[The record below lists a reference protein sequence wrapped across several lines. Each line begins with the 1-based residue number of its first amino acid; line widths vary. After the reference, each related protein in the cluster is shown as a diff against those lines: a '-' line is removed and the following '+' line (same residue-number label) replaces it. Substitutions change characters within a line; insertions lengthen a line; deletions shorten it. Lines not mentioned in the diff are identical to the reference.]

1 MPTHVHL
8 TGVLQYKPEKCWNGY
23 TLIPS
28 IIGSSTAQGAVLYD
42 MNGRIVNKWE
52 GVFGC
57 YDNKLVPGGDI
68 YGTTMHTPGYWL
80 DCTNIVRKD
89 RNNITQWEF
98 RNGEILPDL
107 DTGEPIQSARQHHDY
122 QLEGSPCGYYIPGIT
137 PRKDGKMLVNSTVN
151 RNLPEFSPHPVGDTK
166 IMVIDQEGNCLW
178 SWSLFDH
185 WDQLGVETIGRAV
198 HYHCAPVFGRADY
211 VKVTYCNNVN
221 WIGPNRWYDAGDER
235 FHPDNIISDIRILNT
250 SFIIDHRT
258 GDIVWRMG
266 PDFEADKKLQDIG
279 QIVGQHHVHMI
290 PRGLP
295 GEGNIL
301 LYDNGGQAGLGR
313 PTPCAPTGY
322 YNATRG
328 HSRVLEIDPVTLE
341 IVWQMT
347 PKEAGYLMPL
357 DANRFYSPFISGMQR
372 LPNGNTMITEGSHGR
387 IFEVTPEHELV
398 WEYVCPYWGT
408 ALPMNMVYRSYR
420 LPYEWVPQLEKPA
433 ESPIERLDVST
444 FRVPGAAAP
453 GVKSAVKIKEAKGYF
468 GLSAMC
474 VAADI
479 EE

>member
-1 MPTHVHL
+1 MRKPRAATIAAALATALALFAGFPIPAHAEIRTSDVILGTTAADRGIVQGELPDITAPHAMVLGQDGLAYYERNADEPIKIASVTKVMTALVALEHCELTDIVTVDYAAATVGESSLGLLEGDALTMEDAL
-8 TGVLQYKPEKCWNGY
+8 TGLMVMSGNDAATAIAIAAGAKIDPATPDPY
-23 TLIPS
+23 
-28 IIGSSTAQGAVLYD
+28 STFIEA
-42 MNGRIVNKWE
+42 MNQKAKELGFDAI
-52 GVFGC
+52 
-57 YDNKLVPGGDI
+57 
-68 YGTTMHTPGYWL
+68 
-80 DCTNIVRKD
+80 
-89 RNNITQWEF
+89 
-98 RNGEILPDL
+98 
-107 DTGEPIQSARQHHDY
+107 A
-122 QLEGSPCGYYIPGIT
+122 
-137 PRKDGKMLVNSTVN
+137 
-151 RNLPEFSPHPVGDTK
+151 RNLMYRDPNYYTGFGNSHIAGD
-166 IMVIDQEGNCLW
+166 W
-178 SWSLFDH
+178 
-185 WDQLGVETIGRAV
+185 V
-198 HYHCAPVFGRADY
+198 HTNSMSVL
-211 VKVTYCNNVN
+211 
-221 WIGPNRWYDAGDER
+221 GPNKWYDAGDKR
-235 FHPDNIISDIRILNT
+235 FHPDNIIIDCRDANIIL
-250 SFIIDHRT
+250 IIEKAT
-258 GDIVWRMG
+258 GDIVWKIG
-266 PDFEADKKLQDIG
+266 PYFDQTPELRKLGWI
-279 QIVGQHHVHMI
+279 IGQHHAHMI

-301 LYDNGGQAGLGR
+301 IYDNGGWAGYYAPNPGS
-313 PTPCAPTGY
+313 PTGI
-322 YNATRG
+322 RG
-328 HSRVLEIDPVTLE
+328 ALRDYSRVLEIDPVTLE